1 MLSHALNTKPA
12 AAATDGVPN
21 PNEEFMAFQ
30 LTRRSIPMGD
40 GEIIIEHGKLAL
52 QASGSVTVQWGDTL
66 VLVTATHQALDR
78 EVDFLPLTC
87 NYQEMLYSAGRI
99 PGNYFRREVG
109 RPSDHETLTSRL
121 LDRPIRP
128 LFPKGCTHEIQVIA
142 TVLSSDK
149 EHSPDILAMLGASA
163 ALHIS
168 DIPFAGPVAAVRVGY
183 KDGQF
188 LLNPSAAQLATS
200 ELNMI
205 IAGTRDAVVMVEGG
219 AQFLSEDIMAE
230 AVAWGHA
237 QLKPFLD
244 AQEELRAILGQD
256 KFAVIPPQEDTEL
269 VNTVQELASA
279 PLIEALAVPGK
290 MDRKNAKKK
299 VRQNLME
306 ALNAHFADT
315 PERIKGVGEI
325 LEKLEKKLVRQRIMT
340 DKVRIDGRD
349 LTTVRDLTMEV
360 GLLPRTHGSAVF
372 TRGETKALCTC
383 TLGSTRDEQ
392 RVETLAGET
401 TRRFMLHYN
410 FPPYCVGEARMLR
423 APSRREVG
431 HGNLSE
437 RALLPVL
444 PNPDSFPF
452 TVRVV
457 SDIMESN
464 GSSSMAS
471 VCGGTLALMD
481 AGVPIKTPIAG
492 IAMGLIK
499 EGDEY
504 LVLTDI
510 LGDEDHLGDM
520 DFKVAGSRDGVT
532 SIQMDIKIAGIP
544 SDVMNKALHQA
555 KDARIHILNQM
566 EALIAAPRGE
576 LSQFAPQMDVVH
588 ISPDKIREVIGPGG
602 KNIKAICEATQA
614 DIDID
619 DSGKIAI
626 FAPSLTS
633 LAKAREMVLYYD
645 QKADLGKDYDGIVK
659 KIMDF
664 GAFIEILP
672 GLEGLCH
679 ISQLARER
687 VNVVQDVVQ
696 EGDTIRVRVIDIEPS
711 GRIKLSRKAII
722 LEELGEEPEPEQPR
736 PPRGDRPRGDRPRS
750 GGGGDRRGGPRRDR

>member
-1 MLSHALNTKPA
+1 
-12 AAATDGVPN
+12 
-21 PNEEFMAFQ
+21 MAFQ
-30 LTRRSIPMGD
+30 LTSRSVPMGD
-40 GEIIIEHGKLAL
+40 SEITIEHGKLAL
-52 QASGSVTVQWGDTL
+52 QASGSVTVRWGDTI

-78 EVDFLPLTC
+78 DVDFLPLTC
-87 NYQEMLYSAGRI
+87 NYQEMLYAAGRI
-99 PGNYFRREVG
+99 PGSYFRREVG

-121 LDRPIRP
+121 IDRPIRP
-128 LFPKGCTHEIQVIA
+128 LFPKGCAHEIQVIA
-142 TVLSSDK
+142 TVISSDK
-149 EHSPDILAMLGASA
+149 EHSADILAMIGASA

-168 DIPFAGPVAAVRVGY
+168 DIPFAGPIAAIRVGY

-188 LLNPSAAQLATS
+188 LLNPSASQLAAS
-200 ELNMI
+200 ALNMVL
-205 IAGTRDAVVMVEGG
+205 AGTRDAVVMVEGG
-219 AQFLSEDIMAE
+219 AQFLSEDVMAE

-237 QLKPFLD
+237 QIQPLLD
-244 AQEELRAILGQD
+244 AQEELRAVLGKE
-256 KFAVIPPQEDTEL
+256 KFVVIAPQEDMALIEA
-269 VNTVQELASA
+269 VADLASE
-279 PLIEALAVPGK
+279 PLKAALAVPGK
-290 MDRKNAKKK
+290 MDRKDAKKK

-306 ALNAHFADT
+306 ALAAKFADT
-315 PERIKGVGEI
+315 PDRLKGVGEI
-325 LEKLEKKLVRQRIMT
+325 LEHLEKKLVRQRIMAE
-340 DKVRIDGRD
+340 KLRIDGRD
-349 LTTVRDLTMEV
+349 LTTVRPLTMEV
-360 GLLPRTHGSAVF
+360 GFLPRTHGSAIF
-372 TRGETKALCTC
+372 PRGETKALCTC

-401 TRRFMLHYN
+401 SRRFLMHYN
-410 FPPYCVGEARMLR
+410 FPPYSVGEARMLR

-431 HGNLSE
+431 HGALSE
-437 RALLPVL
+437 RALAPVL
-444 PNPDSFPF
+444 PAADGFPF
-452 TVRVV
+452 TIRIV

-544 SDVMNKALHQA
+544 AAVMQKALHQA
-555 KDARIHILNQM
+555 KDARVHILDQM
-566 EALIAAPRGE
+566 EALIANPRGE
-576 LSQFAPQMDVVH
+576 LSKFAPQMDIVH
-588 ISPDKIREVIGPGG
+588 ISPEKIREVIGPGG

-619 DSGKIAI
+619 DSGKISI
-626 FAPSLTS
+626 FAPDQNS

-645 QKADLGKDYDGIVK
+645 QKAELNKDYDGIVK

-679 ISQLARER
+679 ISQLARDR

-696 EGDTIRVRVIDIEPS
+696 EGDAIRVRVIDIEPS

-722 LEELGEEPEPEQPR
+722 LEELGEAPEPEQPR
-736 PPRGDRPRGDRPRS
+736 APRGDRPRS
-750 GGGGDRRGGPRRDR
+750 DRPRSGDRGGDRRGGPRRDR

>member
-1 MLSHALNTKPA
+1 MT
-12 AAATDGVPN
+12 
-21 PNEEFMAFQ
+21 FQ
-30 LTRRSIPMGD
+30 TTRRTIATSNGD
-40 GEIIIEHGKLAL
+40 IIIEHGKLAL
-52 QASGSVTVQWGDTL
+52 QASGAVTVQWGDTI

-87 NYQEMLYSAGRI
+87 NYQEMLYAAGRI

-109 RPSDHETLTSRL
+109 RPSDHETLVSRL
-121 LDRPIRP
+121 IDRPIRP

-142 TVLSSDK
+142 TVISSDK
-149 EHSPDILAMLGASA
+149 EHSADILAMIGAST

-168 DIPFAGPVAAVRVGY
+168 DIPFGGPIAALRIGY
-183 KDGQF
+183 KDEQF
-188 LLNPSAAQLATS
+188 IANPTSAQLAES
-200 ELNMI
+200 DLNMVL
-205 IAGTRDAVVMVEGG
+205 AGTRDAVVMVEGG

-230 AVAWGHA
+230 AIAWGHA
-237 QLKPFLD
+237 QLIPILD
-244 AQEELRAILGQD
+244 
-256 KFAVIPPQEDTEL
+256 VQEDLRQVLGKEKFLVTPPVEDSEL
-269 VNTVQELASA
+269 MDVVRNLISSELQT
-279 PLIEALAVPGK
+279 ALTIPGK
-290 MDRKNAKKK
+290 LDRKEAKKK
-299 VRQNLME
+299 VRHTLME
-306 ALNAHFADT
+306 NLETQFSET
-315 PERIKGVGEI
+315 PERLKNVGEI
-325 LEKLEKKLVRQRIMT
+325 LEELEKQLVRQRILQ
-340 DKVRIDGRD
+340 DKTRIDGRD
-349 LTTVRDLTMEV
+349 LTTVRPLTMEV
-360 GLLPRTHGSAVF
+360 GPLPRTHGSAIF
-372 TRGETKALCTC
+372 ARGETKALCTC

-392 RVETLAGET
+392 RIETLAGEVA
-401 TRRFMLHYN
+401 RPFMLHYN
-410 FPPYCVGEARMLR
+410 FPPYSVGEARMLR
-423 APSRREVG
+423 GPSRREVG

-437 RALLPVL
+437 RALQPVL
-444 PNPDSFPF
+444 PAQESFPF
-452 TVRVV
+452 SIRLV

-481 AGVPIKTPIAG
+481 AGVPIKTPVAG

-499 EGDEY
+499 EADEY
-504 LVLTDI
+504 LILTDI

-544 SDVMNKALHQA
+544 AEVMSKALHQA

-566 EALIAAPRGE
+566 EALIATPRGH

-588 ISPDKIREVIGPGG
+588 ISPDKIRDVIGPGG

-619 DSGKIAI
+619 DSGKISL
-626 FAPSLTS
+626 FAPDQAS

-645 QKADLGKDYDGIVK
+645 QKAELNQDYDGIVK
-659 KIMDF
+659 KVMDF
-664 GAFIEILP
+664 GAFVEILP

-687 VNVVQDVVQ
+687 VNAVTDIVQ

-722 LEELGEEPEPEQPR
+722 LEELGEEPQPEQPR
-736 PPRGDRPRGDRPRS
+736 APRQDRPRGDRNRDAS
-750 GGGGDRRGGPRRDR
+750 RRGPRRDNRS

>member
-1 MLSHALNTKPA
+1 
-12 AAATDGVPN
+12 
-21 PNEEFMAFQ
+21 MAFQ
-30 LTRRSIPMGD
+30 TTRRAIPMGD
-40 GEIIIEHGKLAL
+40 SEIVIEHGKLAL
-52 QASGSVTVQWGDTL
+52 QASGSVTVQWGDTV

-78 EVDFLPLTC
+78 VVDFLPLTC
-87 NYQEMLYSAGRI
+87 NYQEMLYAAGRV

-109 RPSDHETLTSRL
+109 RPSEHETLTSRL
-121 LDRPIRP
+121 IDRPIRP
-128 LFPKGCTHEIQVIA
+128 LFPKGCTNEIQVIA
-142 TVLSSDK
+142 TVVSSDK
-149 EHSPDILAMLGASA
+149 ERYADVLAMIGAST

-168 DIPFAGPVAAVRVGY
+168 DIPFAGPIAAIRIGY
-183 KDGQF
+183 RDGQF
-188 LLNPSAAQLATS
+188 LLNPTASELATS
-200 ELNMI
+200 QLNMVL
-205 IAGTRDAVVMVEGG
+205 AGTRDAVVMVEGG

-237 QLKPFLD
+237 QLAPFLD
-244 AQEELRAILGQD
+244 AQEELRSILGKE
-256 KFAVIPPQEDTEL
+256 KFTVVPPQEDEEL
-269 VNTVQELASA
+269 IAAVAELASA
-279 PLIEALAVPGK
+279 PLTAALAVPGK
-290 MDRKNAKKK
+290 MDRRDAKKK
-299 VRQNLME
+299 VRQELME
-306 ALNAHFADT
+306 ALVARFAET
-315 PERIKGVGEI
+315 PERVRNVGEI

-340 DKVRIDGRD
+340 DKTRIDGRD
-349 LTTVRDLTMEV
+349 LTTVRPLTMEV
-360 GLLPRTHGSAVF
+360 GFLPRTHGSAIF
-372 TRGETKALCTC
+372 TRGETKSLCTC

-392 RVETLAGET
+392 RVETLAGEISK
-401 TRRFMLHYN
+401 RFLMHYN
-410 FPPYCVGEARMLR
+410 FPPYSVGEARMLR

-431 HGNLSE
+431 HGALSE
-437 RALLPVL
+437 RALAPVL
-444 PNPDSFPF
+444 PAPDGFPF
-452 TVRVV
+452 TIRVV

-499 EGDEY
+499 EGEEY

-544 SDVMNKALHQA
+544 AEVMQKALHQA
-555 KDARIHILNQM
+555 KDARVHILDQM
-566 EALIAAPRGE
+566 EAVIATPRPE
-576 LSQFAPQMDVVH
+576 LSKYAPQMEIVH
-588 ISPDKIREVIGPGG
+588 ISPEKIREVIGPGG

-619 DSGKIAI
+619 DSGKISI
-626 FAPSLTS
+626 FAPDTAA

-645 QKADLGKDYDGIVK
+645 QKAELGKDYDGIVK

-679 ISQLARER
+679 ISQLARDR
-687 VNVVQDVVQ
+687 VNVVTDVCQ
-696 EGDTIRVRVIDIEPS
+696 EGDAIRVRVIDIEPS

-722 LEELGEEPEPEQPR
+722 LEELGEEPEPVQPR
-736 PPRGDRPRGDRPRS
+736 SERPRGDRPRGGDR
-750 GGGGDRRGGPRRDR
+750 GGERRGGDRGGERRGPRR

>member
-1 MLSHALNTKPA
+1 
-12 AAATDGVPN
+12 
-21 PNEEFMAFQ
+21 MADFQ
-30 LTRRSIPMGD
+30 LTRRTIPMGD
-40 GEIIIEHGKLAL
+40 SEIIIEHGKLAL
-52 QASGSVTVQWGDTL
+52 QASGSVTVQWGDTV

-78 EVDFLPLTC
+78 VVDFLPLTC
-87 NYQEMLYSAGRI
+87 NYQEMLYSAGRV

-109 RPSDHETLTSRL
+109 RPSEHETLTSRL
-121 LDRPIRP
+121 IDRPIRP
-128 LFPKGCTHEIQVIA
+128 LFPKGCTNEIQVIA
-142 TVLSSDK
+142 TVISSDK
-149 EHSPDILAMLGASA
+149 ERSADILAMLGAST

-168 DIPFAGPVAAVRVGY
+168 EIPFAGPVAAIRVGY
-183 KDGQF
+183 RDGQF
-188 LLNPSAAQLATS
+188 LLNPTASELATS
-200 ELNMI
+200 QLNMI
-205 IAGTRDAVVMVEGG
+205 LAGTRDAVVMVEGG
-219 AQFLSEDIMAE
+219 AQFLSEDIMTE

-237 QLKPFLD
+237 QLGPMLD
-244 AQEELRAILGQD
+244 AQEELRKELGKE
-256 KFAVIPPQEDTEL
+256 KFTVTPPAEDEELIAAVG
-269 VNTVQELASA
+269 ELAAA
-279 PLIEALAVPGK
+279 PLTAALAVPGK
-290 MDRKNAKKK
+290 MDRRDAKKK
-299 VRQNLME
+299 VKQDLMDGLM
-306 ALNAHFADT
+306 AKFAET

-325 LEKLEKKLVRQRIMT
+325 LEKLEKKIVRQRIMT
-340 DKVRIDGRD
+340 DKIRIDGRD
-349 LTTVRDLTMEV
+349 LTTVRPLIMEV
-360 GLLPRTHGSAVF
+360 GFLPRTHGSAIF

-392 RVETLAGET
+392 RIETLAGEVS
-401 TRRFMLHYN
+401 RRFLMHYN
-410 FPPYCVGEARMLR
+410 FPPYSVGEARMLR
-423 APSRREVG
+423 APGRREVG
-431 HGNLSE
+431 HGALSE
-437 RALLPVL
+437 RALNPVL
-444 PNPDSFPF
+444 PAPDAFPF
-452 TVRVV
+452 TIRVV

-544 SDVMNKALHQA
+544 AEVMQKALHQA
-555 KDARIHILNQM
+555 KAARVHILDQM
-566 EALIAAPRGE
+566 EAVIAAPRGE
-576 LSQFAPQMDVVH
+576 LSKFAPQMDIVH
-588 ISPDKIREVIGPGG
+588 ISQDKIREVIGPGG

-619 DSGKIAI
+619 DSGKISI
-626 FAPSLTS
+626 FAPDSTS

-645 QKADLGKDYDGIVK
+645 QKAELGTDYDGIVK

-679 ISQLARER
+679 ISQLARDR
-687 VNVVQDVVQ
+687 VNVVTDVVQ
-696 EGDTIRVRVIDIEPS
+696 EGDAIRVRVIDIEPS

-722 LEELGEEPEPEQPR
+722 LEELGEEPEPVQPR
-736 PPRGDRPRGDRPRS
+736 SDRPRSDRPRSGDRPRGGDR
-750 GGGGDRRGGPRRDR
+750 GGDRRGPRR

>member
-1 MLSHALNTKPA
+1 M
-12 AAATDGVPN
+12 
-21 PNEEFMAFQ
+21 MAFQ
-30 LTRRSIPMGD
+30 LTSRSVPMGD
-40 GEIIIEHGKLAL
+40 SEIVIEHGKLAL
-52 QASGSVTVQWGDTL
+52 QASGSVTVRWGDTI

-78 EVDFLPLTC
+78 DVDFLPLTC
-87 NYQEMLYSAGRI
+87 NYQEMLYAAGRI
-99 PGNYFRREVG
+99 PGSYFRREVG

-121 LDRPIRP
+121 IDRPIRP

-142 TVLSSDK
+142 TVISSDK
-149 EHSPDILAMLGASA
+149 EHAADILAMIGASA

-168 DIPFAGPVAAVRVGY
+168 DIPFAGPIAAIRVGY

-188 LLNPSAAQLATS
+188 LLNPPASQLAS
-200 ELNMI
+200 SDLNMVL
-205 IAGTRDAVVMVEGG
+205 AGTRDAVVMVEGG

-237 QLKPFLD
+237 QIQPILD
-244 AQEELRAILGQD
+244 AQEELRAVLGKE
-256 KFAVIPPQEDTEL
+256 KFLVTPPQEDTEL
-269 VNTVQELASA
+269 SEAVAELAAA
-279 PLIEALAVPGK
+279 PLGEALTVPGK
-290 MDRKNAKKK
+290 MDRKDAKKK
-299 VRQNLME
+299 VRQDLMD
-306 ALNAHFADT
+306 ALATRFADT
-315 PERIKGVGEI
+315 PERLKGVGEI
-325 LEKLEKKLVRQRIMT
+325 LEHLEKKIVRQRIMT

-349 LTTVRDLTMEV
+349 LTTVRPLTLEV
-360 GLLPRTHGSAVF
+360 GFLPRTHGSAIF
-372 TRGETKALCTC
+372 TRGETKSLCTC

-401 TRRFMLHYN
+401 SRRFLMHYN
-410 FPPYCVGEARMLR
+410 FPPYSVGEARMLR

-431 HGNLSE
+431 HGALSE
-437 RALLPVL
+437 RALAPVL
-444 PNPDSFPF
+444 PPAETFPF
-452 TVRVV
+452 TIRVV

-499 EGDEY
+499 EADEY

-544 SDVMNKALHQA
+544 AEVMRQALHQA
-555 KDARIHILNQM
+555 KAARVHILDQM
-566 EALIAAPRGE
+566 EAVISTPRGE
-576 LSQFAPQMDVVH
+576 LSRFAPQMEVVH
-588 ISPDKIREVIGPGG
+588 ISPEKIREVIGPGG

-619 DSGKIAI
+619 DSGKISI
-626 FAPSLTS
+626 FAPDQTS

-645 QKADLGKDYDGIVK
+645 QKAELNKDYDGIVK

-687 VNVVQDVVQ
+687 VNTVQDVVQ
-696 EGDTIRVRVIDIEPS
+696 EGDAIRVRVIDIEPS

-736 PPRGDRPRGDRPRS
+736 APRGDRPRG
-750 GGGGDRRGGPRRDR
+750 GGDRRGPDRRGPRRDR

>member
-1 MLSHALNTKPA
+1 
-12 AAATDGVPN
+12 
-21 PNEEFMAFQ
+21 MAFQ

-40 GEIIIEHGKLAL
+40 SQIVIEHGKLAL
-52 QASGSVTVQWGDTL
+52 QASGAVTVQWGDTI
-66 VLVTATHQALDR
+66 VLVTATHQAMDR

-87 NYQEMLYSAGRI
+87 NYQEMLYAAGRI
-99 PGNYFRREVG
+99 PGSYFRREVG

-121 LDRPIRP
+121 IDRPIRP
-128 LFPKGCTHEIQVIA
+128 LFPKGCSHEIQVIA
-142 TVLSSDK
+142 TVVSSDK
-149 EHSPDILAMLGASA
+149 EHAPDILAMIGAST

-168 DIPFAGPVAAVRVGY
+168 DIPFAGPVAAIRVGY

-188 LLNPSAAQLATS
+188 LLNPSASQLATS
-200 ELNMI
+200 ELNMVL
-205 IAGTRDAVVMVEGG
+205 AGTRDAVVMVEGG
-219 AQFLSEDIMAE
+219 AQFLSEDVMAE

-237 QLKPFLD
+237 QLLPILD
-244 AQEELRAILGQD
+244 AQEELRGLLGKE
-256 KFAVIPPQEDTEL
+256 KFTVATPPEDAELINAVS
-269 VNTVQELASA
+269 ELAA
-279 PLIEALAVPGK
+279 DPLQKALTVPGK
-290 MDRKNAKKK
+290 MDRKDAKKK
-299 VRQNLME
+299 VRQDLME
-306 ALNAHFADT
+306 ALLSRFGDS
-315 PERIKGVGEI
+315 PERLRNVAET
-325 LEKLEKKLVRQRIMT
+325 LEHLEKKLVRQRIMA
-340 DKVRIDGRD
+340 DKRRIDGRD
-349 LTTVRDLTMEV
+349 LTTVRPLTMEV
-360 GLLPRTHGSAVF
+360 GILPRTHGSAIF

-392 RVETLAGET
+392 RVETLAGEIS
-401 TRRFMLHYN
+401 RRFLMHYN
-410 FPPYCVGEARMLR
+410 FPPYSVGEARPLR

-431 HGNLSE
+431 HGALSE
-437 RALLPVL
+437 RALAPVL
-444 PNPDSFPF
+444 PTPEGFPF
-452 TVRVV
+452 TIRIV

-481 AGVPIKTPIAG
+481 AGVPIKTPVAG

-544 SDVMNKALHQA
+544 AEVMKKALHQA
-555 KDARIHILNQM
+555 KAARVHILDQM
-566 EALIAAPRGE
+566 ETVIATPRRE

-619 DSGKIAI
+619 DSGKISL
-626 FAPSLTS
+626 FAPDQAS

-645 QKADLGKDYDGIVK
+645 QKAELNKDYDGIVK

-687 VNVVQDVVQ
+687 VNTVQDIVQ
-696 EGDTIRVRVIDIEPS
+696 EGDAIRVRVIDIEPS

-736 PPRGDRPRGDRPRS
+736 APRGDRPRGDNRGDRR
-750 GGGGDRRGGPRRDR
+750 GGDRGGDRRGGPRRDRDR

>member
-1 MLSHALNTKPA
+1 
-12 AAATDGVPN
+12 
-21 PNEEFMAFQ
+21 
-30 LTRRSIPMGD
+30 MGD
-40 GEIIIEHGKLAL
+40 SDIVIEHGKLAL
-52 QASGSVTVQWGDTL
+52 QASGAVTVRWGDTI
-66 VLVTATHQALDR
+66 VLVTATHQAMER

-87 NYQEMLYSAGRI
+87 NYQEMLYAAGRI
-99 PGNYFRREVG
+99 PGSYFRREVG

-121 LDRPIRP
+121 IDRPIRP
-128 LFPKGCTHEIQVIA
+128 LFPKGCAHEIQVIA
-142 TVLSSDK
+142 TVISSDK
-149 EHSPDILAMLGASA
+149 EHSADILAMIGAST

-168 DIPFAGPVAAVRVGY
+168 DIPFAGPIAAIRVGY
-183 KDGQF
+183 RDGEF
-188 LLNPSAAQLATS
+188 LLNPSASQLAS
-200 ELNMI
+200 SQLNMVL
-205 IAGTRDAVVMVEGG
+205 AGTRDAVVMVEGG
-219 AQFLSEDIMAE
+219 AQFLSEDVMAE

-237 QLKPFLD
+237 QILPLLD
-244 AQEELRAILGQD
+244 AQEELRAILGKE
-256 KFAVIPPQEDTEL
+256 KFVVATPQEDTALIEA
-269 VNTVQELASA
+269 VAELASA
-279 PLIEALAVPGK
+279 PLKAALTVPGK
-290 MDRKNAKKK
+290 MDRKDAKKK
-299 VRQNLME
+299 VRQELME
-306 ALNAHFADT
+306 ALAARFPET
-315 PERIKGVGEI
+315 PERLKGVGEL
-325 LEKLEKKLVRQRIMT
+325 LERLEKKIVRQRIMT
-340 DKVRIDGRD
+340 EKIRIDGRD
-349 LTTVRDLTMEV
+349 LTTVRPLTMEV
-360 GLLPRTHGSAVF
+360 GFLPRTHGSAIF
-372 TRGETKALCTC
+372 TRGETKSLCTC

-401 TRRFMLHYN
+401 SRRFLMHYN
-410 FPPYCVGEARMLR
+410 FPPYSVGEARMLR

-431 HGNLSE
+431 HGALSE
-437 RALLPVL
+437 RALAPVL
-444 PNPDSFPF
+444 PAADGFPF
-452 TVRVV
+452 TIRIV

-499 EGDEY
+499 EEEEF

-544 SDVMNKALHQA
+544 AEVMRKALHQA
-555 KDARIHILNQM
+555 KDARVHILDQM

-576 LSQFAPQMDVVH
+576 LSVFAPQMDIVH
-588 ISPDKIREVIGPGG
+588 ISQDKIREVIGPGG
-602 KNIKAICEATQA
+602 KNIKAICEATKA

-619 DSGKIAI
+619 DSGKISI
-626 FAPSLTS
+626 FAPDSVS

-679 ISQLARER
+679 ISQLARDR
-687 VNVVQDVVQ
+687 VNVVQDVCQ
-696 EGDTIRVRVIDIEPS
+696 EGDAIRVRVIDIEPS

-736 PPRGDRPRGDRPRS
+736 APRGDRPRS
-750 GGGGDRRGGPRRDR
+750 DRPRGGDRGGDRRGGPRRDR

>member
-1 MLSHALNTKPA
+1 
-12 AAATDGVPN
+12 
-21 PNEEFMAFQ
+21 MAFHT
-30 LTRRSIPMGD
+30 TRRTIPMGS
-40 GEIIIEHGKLAL
+40 GEIILEHGKLAL
-52 QASGSVTVQWGDTL
+52 QASGSVTVRWGDTV
-66 VLVTATHQALDR
+66 VLVTATHQAMDR

-87 NYQEMLYSAGRI
+87 NYQEMLYAAGRI

-121 LDRPIRP
+121 IDRPIRP
-128 LFPKGCTHEIQVIA
+128 LFPKGCSHEIQVIA
-142 TVLSSDK
+142 TVISSDK
-149 EHSPDILAMLGASA
+149 EYPADTLAMIGASA

-168 DIPFAGPVAAVRVGY
+168 DIPFAGPIAAIRVGY
-183 KDGQF
+183 KNGEF
-188 LLNPSAAQLATS
+188 LANPTIGEMAGS
-200 ELNMI
+200 ELNMVL
-205 IAGTRDAVVMVEGG
+205 AGTRDAVVMVEGG
-219 AQFLSEDIMAE
+219 ALFLSEEIMAE

-237 QLKPFLD
+237 QLIPLLD
-244 AQEELRAILGQD
+244 AQEELRQVLGRA
-256 KFAVIPPQEDTEL
+256 KFTVTPPQEDL
-269 VNTVQELASA
+269 D
-279 PLIEALAVPGK
+279 LIEAVRELATAPLQAALAIPGK
-290 MDRKNAKKK
+290 MDRKDAKKQ
-299 VRQNLME
+299 VRQELME
-306 ALNAHFADT
+306 ALASRFADS

-325 LEKLEKKLVRQRIMT
+325 LEHLEKKLVRQRILT
-340 DKVRIDGRD
+340 DKIRIDGRD
-349 LTTVRDLTMEV
+349 LTTVRPLTMEV
-360 GLLPRTHGSAVF
+360 GFLPRTHGSAIF
-372 TRGETKALCTC
+372 ARGETKALCTC
-383 TLGSTRDEQ
+383 SLGSTRDEQ
-392 RVETLAGET
+392 RVETLAGEIA
-401 TRRFMLHYN
+401 RRFMLHYN
-410 FPPYCVGEARMLR
+410 FPPYSVGEARPLR

-444 PNPDSFPF
+444 PAQDSFPF
-452 TVRVV
+452 TIRIV

-499 EGDEY
+499 ENDEF

-544 SDVMNKALHQA
+544 AEVMKKALHQA
-555 KDARIHILNQM
+555 KDARLHILDQM
-566 EALIAAPRGE
+566 EALIATPRGE
-576 LSQFAPQMDVVH
+576 LSRFAPQMDVVH
-588 ISPDKIREVIGPGG
+588 ISPEKIREVIGPGG

-619 DSGKIAI
+619 DSGKISL
-626 FAPSLTS
+626 FAPDQVS

-645 QKADLGKDYDGIVK
+645 QKAELNKDYDGIVK

-687 VNVVQDVVQ
+687 VNTVSDVVQ
-696 EGDTIRVRVIDIEPS
+696 EGDAIKVRVIDIEPS

-736 PPRGDRPRGDRPRS
+736 APRSDRPRS
-750 GGGGDRRGGPRRDR
+750 GDRGRGGDRGGDRRGPRRDR

>member
-1 MLSHALNTKPA
+1 MT
-12 AAATDGVPN
+12 
-21 PNEEFMAFQ
+21 FQ
-30 LTRRSIPMGD
+30 TTRTAIPMPE
-40 GEIIIEHGKLAL
+40 GEIVIEHGRLAL
-52 QASGSVTVQWGDTL
+52 QASGAVTVKWGDTV

-78 EVDFLPLTC
+78 EADFLPLTC
-87 NYQEMLYSAGRI
+87 NYQEMLYAAGRI

-109 RPSDHETLTSRL
+109 RPSDHETLVSRL
-121 LDRPIRP
+121 IDRPIRP
-128 LFPKGCTHEIQVIA
+128 LFPKGCAHEIQIIA

-149 EHSPDILAMLGASA
+149 ERSADTLAMLGASA

-168 DIPFAGPVAAVRVGY
+168 DIPFAGPVAAIRVGY
-183 KDGQF
+183 TDGKF
-188 LLNPSAAQLATS
+188 LLNPTASQLAGS
-200 ELNMI
+200 ELNMVL
-205 IAGTRDAVVMVEGG
+205 AGTRDAVVMVEGG

-237 QLKPFLD
+237 QLTPFLD
-244 AQEELRAILGQD
+244 AQEELRTTLGKE
-256 KFAVIPPQEDTEL
+256 KFVVTPPQEPEDLIAAMTEL
-269 VNTVQELASA
+269 AEA
-279 PLIEALAVPGK
+279 PLAAALTVPAK
-290 MDRKNAKKK
+290 MERRDAKKK
-299 VRQNLME
+299 VRQDLLE
-306 ALNAHFADT
+306 SLAVRFADN
-315 PERIKGVGEI
+315 PERLKNVPEI
-325 LEKLEKKLVRQRIMT
+325 LEDLEKKIVRRRILA

-349 LTTVRDLTMEV
+349 LTTVRPLTMEV
-360 GLLPRTHGSAVF
+360 GVLPRTHGSAIF
-372 TRGETKALCTC
+372 ARGETKALATC

-392 RVETLAGET
+392 RIETLAGEVA
-401 TRRFMLHYN
+401 RRFMLHYN
-410 FPPYCVGEARMLR
+410 FPPYSVGEARMLR
-423 APSRREVG
+423 GPSRREVG

-437 RALLPVL
+437 RALMPVL
-444 PNPDSFPF
+444 PPQDSFPF
-452 TVRVV
+452 AIRVV

-481 AGVPIKTPIAG
+481 AGVPIKTPVAG
-492 IAMGLIK
+492 VAMGLIK

-544 SDVMNKALHQA
+544 AEVMKKALYQA
-555 KDARIHILNQM
+555 REARLHILAQM
-566 EALIAAPRGE
+566 EQVIAAPRGE
-576 LSQFAPQMDVVH
+576 LSRFAPQMDVVH
-588 ISPDKIREVIGPGG
+588 ISPDKIRDVIGPGG

-619 DSGKIAI
+619 DSGKVSL
-626 FAPSLTS
+626 FAPDQAS
-633 LAKAREMVLYYD
+633 LAKAREMVLHYD
-645 QKADLGKDYDGIVK
+645 QKAELNKDYDGIVK

-687 VNVVQDVVQ
+687 VNTVQDVVQ
-696 EGDTIRVRVIDIEPS
+696 EGDAIRVRVIDIEPS

-722 LEELGEEPEPEQPR
+722 LEELGEDPEPPA
-736 PPRGDRPRGDRPRS
+736 PPRGDRPRGDRPRRDR
-750 GGGGDRRGGPRRDR
+750 GDRRGPRNDR

>member
-1 MLSHALNTKPA
+1 
-12 AAATDGVPN
+12 
-21 PNEEFMAFQ
+21 
-30 LTRRSIPMGD
+30 MGD
-40 GEIIIEHGKLAL
+40 SEIIIEHGKLAL
-52 QASGSVTVQWGDTL
+52 QASGSVTVQWGDTV

-78 EVDFLPLTC
+78 TVDFLPLTC
-87 NYQEMLYSAGRI
+87 NYQEMLYAAGRV

-109 RPSDHETLTSRL
+109 RPSEHETLTSRL
-121 LDRPIRP
+121 MDRPIRP
-128 LFPKGCTHEIQVIA
+128 LFPKGCTNEIQVIA
-142 TVLSSDK
+142 TVVSSDK
-149 EHSPDILAMLGASA
+149 ERYADVLAMLGASA

-168 DIPFAGPVAAVRVGY
+168 DIPFAGPIAAIRVGY
-183 KDGQF
+183 RDGEF
-188 LLNPSAAQLATS
+188 LLNPTASELATS
-200 ELNMI
+200 QLNMVL
-205 IAGTRDAVVMVEGG
+205 AGSRDAVVMVEGG
-219 AQFLSEDIMAE
+219 AQFLPEDIMTE

-237 QLKPFLD
+237 QLGPFLD
-244 AQEELRAILGQD
+244 VQEELRSLLGKE
-256 KFAVIPPQEDTEL
+256 KFVVAPPQEDEEL
-269 VNTVQELASA
+269 IQAVAELAAA
-279 PLIEALAVPGK
+279 PLTEALAVPGK
-290 MDRKNAKKK
+290 MDRRDAKKK

-306 ALNAHFADT
+306 TLLERYAET
-315 PERIKGVGEI
+315 PERLRGVGEI

-340 DKVRIDGRD
+340 DKTRIDGRD
-349 LTTVRDLTMEV
+349 LTTVRPLTMEV
-360 GLLPRTHGSAVF
+360 GFLPRTHGSAIF
-372 TRGETKALCTC
+372 TRGETKSLCTC

-392 RVETLAGET
+392 RIETLAGEIS
-401 TRRFMLHYN
+401 RRFLMHYN
-410 FPPYCVGEARMLR
+410 FPPYSVGEARMLR

-431 HGNLSE
+431 HGALSE
-437 RALLPVL
+437 RALSPVL
-444 PNPDSFPF
+444 PAPDAFPF
-452 TVRVV
+452 TIRVV

-499 EGDEY
+499 EGEEY

-544 SDVMNKALHQA
+544 AEVMKKALHQA
-555 KDARIHILNQM
+555 KDARLHILDQM
-566 EALIAAPRGE
+566 QEIIAQPRTE
-576 LSQFAPQMDVVH
+576 LSQHAPQMEVVH
-588 ISPDKIREVIGPGG
+588 ITPEKIREVIGPGG

-619 DSGKIAI
+619 DSGKISI
-626 FAPSLTS
+626 FAPDSTA

-645 QKADLGKDYDGIVK
+645 QKAELGRDYDGIVK

-679 ISQLARER
+679 ISQLARDR
-687 VNVVQDVVQ
+687 VNVVQDVCQ
-696 EGDTIRVRVIDIEPS
+696 EGDAIRVRVIDIEPS

-722 LEELGEEPEPEQPR
+722 LEELGEEPEPERPR
-736 PPRGDRPRGDRPRS
+736 PPRSDRPRGNDRRGDRPRGGDR
-750 GGGGDRRGGPRRDR
+750 GGDRRGGPRR